1 MGRSEEK
8 LLLLSIEKGGKRI
21 NFYMPSSFHLRVVYF
36 CLLHRR
42 PKKYLIGFRNRLQ
55 LVIRLLVLSLLV
67 DAAGGL
73 QNKCLDSVMMGWE
86 ET

>member
-1 MGRSEEK
+1 MGRNEEK
-8 LLLLSIEKGGKRI
+8 ILLSIEKGGKRI
-21 NFYMPSSFHLRVVYF
+21 NFYTPSSFHLRVVYF

-42 PKKYLIGFRNRLQ
+42 LKKYLIGFRSRLQ

-73 QNKCLDSVMMGWE
+73 QNKFLDSVVMWWE